1 MKTVTK
7 IPQRIQRHTLAPLN
21 SVTIRKAVGYA
32 RVSTDDQENSYEA
45 QMDYFTNFISARP
58 DMQFV
63 RMYSDEGVSGTGGVK
78 RPGFEQMIKDALDG
92 KFSLIITKSISRFAR
107 NTVTTLTTVREL
119 KAHGVEVWFQKENI
133 QTFDSKGELMITIMS
148 SLAQEESRSIS
159 ENVAWG
165 IRKSFADGKVS
176 FKYKHF
182 LGYRKGA
189 NGQPEIDPE
198 QAEVVRTIYRRY
210 LEGDT
215 PITIARRLTA
225 AGIQTPAGKK
235 TWSSTTVQNILANER
250 YKGMAILQKRFT
262 TDYLT
267 KKRKKNEG
275 ELPQYKVEGSHPAII
290 PEETWELVQLEIERR
305 SRIGTRYS
313 SAGALSSRLVCADC
327 GGFYGSKIWHSNSKN
342 RSVIWRCNNKYRDV
356 QRKSGQKKCCTRHVT
371 EKEIMAAFKAV
382 VGQLYERRPEVI
394 AACETVLAELMDT
407 SILDAKLEKARSDA
421 ETIAAEVKALVGKD
435 AGDTFKER
443 YAALEKRYITI
454 QKKIQTLEANRDE
467 QLYRARKAK
476 AFLKT
481 MDSTDDLS
489 DEELFIALVDK
500 VVVGEKL
507 TFVLRDGSEW

>member
-45 QMDYFTNFISARP
+45 QMDYFTNFISTRP

-78 RPGFEQMIKDALDG
+78 RPGFEQMINDALDG

-182 LGYRKGA
+182 LGSRKGA

-215 PITIARRLTA
+215 PTTIARRLTA

-235 TWSSTTVQNILANER
+235 TWSSTTVQSILANER

-275 ELPQYKVEGSHPAII
+275 ELPQYKVEGSHHAII
-290 PEETWELVQLEIERR
+290 PEETWEHVQLEIERR

-356 QRKSGQKKCCTRHVT
+356 
-371 EKEIMAAFKAV
+371 
-382 VGQLYERRPEVI
+382 
-394 AACETVLAELMDT
+394 
-407 SILDAKLEKARSDA
+407 
-421 ETIAAEVKALVGKD
+421 
-435 AGDTFKER
+435 
-443 YAALEKRYITI
+443 
-454 QKKIQTLEANRDE
+454 
-467 QLYRARKAK
+467 
-476 AFLKT
+476 
-481 MDSTDDLS
+481 
-489 DEELFIALVDK
+489 
-500 VVVGEKL
+500 
-507 TFVLRDGSEW
+507 